1 MSAETKNPPGG
12 GQFNFGNV
20 LVYSA
25 AFVVVIAGLQAAASI
40 LIPVLLAVFITIV
53 LAPAYFAL
61 QKWLNP
67 TLALGVLIFGLI
79 MASFGLVALVGNA
92 IDDFTAKK
100 ETYVANLQEHSRGIT
115 ELIERF
121 TGGDEK
127 EDEAGEDKTQKQS
140 GQVHPQS
147 AEKGT
152 LAPTADAPD
161 TPTNAPPAAAAANNT
176 PPVEGGDIN
185 AATMGDAG
193 TNAPPASESD
203 EPLLNLTKVKKDA
216 AINFQKLVKENSEAI
231 LDYAGKAA
239 GTVGSLLGNTFLIVM
254 IAIFLLLEAAFLPKK
269 IKNLPGMNEETWNRL
284 TAAVVSVRSYTELKT
299 ALSLLTGF
307 LCWAM
312 LAYLKVEYAILFGL
326 LAFIL
331 NYVPNIG
338 SLIAA
343 VPAILIAWLGAPVEN
358 AITQAVIVAVGYIV
372 INTVVGN
379 IIEPKVLDK
388 GLGLSASIIVITM
401 VFWGWVLGPVGMLL
415 SVPLTMIAKI
425 ALEAS
430 NDTQWIGAMM
440 GSEDEAQA
448 AAQDPADHS

>member
-1 MSAETKNPPGG
+1 MSAESKNPSGG
-12 GQFNFGNV
+12 GQFNLGNV
-20 LVYSA
+20 LVYGA
-25 AFVVVIAGLQAAASI
+25 AFVIVIAGLQAAASI

-61 QKWLNP
+61 QRWMNP

-79 MASFGLVALVGNA
+79 MASFGMVALVGNA

-100 ETYVANLQEHSRGIT
+100 ETYVNNLQEHSKGIT
-115 ELIERF
+115 RLIEKF
-121 TGGDEK
+121 TGGQKDTKAKAVEGENEQESIK
-127 EDEAGEDKTQKQS
+127 DDSAPKPEANRPAT
-140 GQVHPQS
+140 V
-147 AEKGT
+147 
-152 LAPTADAPD
+152 APPAPPEPGLTDTPPADAAS
-161 TPTNAPPAAAAANNT
+161 TNAPPAKQ
-176 PPVEGGDIN
+176 PKKKRL
-185 AATMGDAG
+185 
-193 TNAPPASESD
+193 S
-203 EPLLNLTKVKKDA
+203 LTKVKEDA
-216 AINFQKLVKENSEAI
+216 TINFQNLVKENSEAI

-239 GTVGSLLGNTFLIVM
+239 GTVGALLGNTFLIVM

-269 IKNLPGMNEETWNRL
+269 IKNLPGMNDETWGRL

-299 ALSLLTGF
+299 GLSLLTGF
-307 LCWAM
+307 LCWVM
-312 LAYLKVEYAILFGL
+312 LAFLDVEYAILFGL

-343 VPAILIAWLGAPVEN
+343 VPAVLIAWLGAPIDS

-440 GSEDEAQA
+440 GSDDEGASSKEA
-448 AAQDPADHS
+448 AAK